1 MGMFEQMDAR
11 VFQSNASLDEAVPT
25 AVYQASGIQLV
36 PYGPGMWSGRG
47 RSGSWGIAPDVFIR
61 AVPSPQ
67 GTVLEVRVGA
77 QVDSTMMVVFI
88 VLMVFFWP
96 AGLICGF
103 LAHGDFTSKRNFLLH
118 ATWQALTAQLGP
130 ATTTA
135 YGYMIPPG
143 GVR

>member
-47 RSGSWGIAPDVFIR
+47 RNGSWGLAPDVFVR

-77 QVDSTMMVVFI
+77 QVDSTMMIVFI

-96 AGLICGF
+96 AGLVCGF
-103 LAHGDFTSKRNFLLH
+103 LAHGDFTTKRNFLLH
-118 ATWQALTAQLGP
+118 ATWQSLTTQLGP
-130 ATTTA
+130 ATATA
-135 YGYMIPPG
+135 YGYMIPP
-143 GVR
+143 R